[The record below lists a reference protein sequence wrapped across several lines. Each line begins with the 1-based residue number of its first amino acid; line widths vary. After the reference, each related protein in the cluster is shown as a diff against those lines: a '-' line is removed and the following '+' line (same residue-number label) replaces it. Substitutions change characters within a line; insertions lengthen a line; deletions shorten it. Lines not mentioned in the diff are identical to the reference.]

1 MRDANV
7 LWMTTKSAEP
17 LTSPFG
23 DSCLSD
29 VQALPDVTEVEV
41 NADGW
46 WRPAGVDMPWQST
59 TVDTAPLSMPKVQ
72 IKPDPEQPSDGEML
86 LTTPACCPI
95 GVIFSSHTQAPSG
108 ISVELHAQVFVCL
121 NLCGRA

>member
-1 MRDANV
+1 
-7 LWMTTKSAEP
+7 
-17 LTSPFG
+17 
-23 DSCLSD
+23 LSD

-46 WRPAGVDMPWQST
+46 WRPAGVNMPWQST

-86 LTTPACCPI
+86 LVIPACCRT
-95 GVIFSSHTQAPSG
+95 GVIFLSHMQTPSG
-108 ISVELHAQVFVCL
+108 MSV
-121 NLCGRA
+121 

>member
-1 MRDANV
+1 M
-7 LWMTTKSAEP
+7 
-17 LTSPFG
+17 
-23 DSCLSD
+23 
-29 VQALPDVTEVEV
+29 QALPDVTEVEV

-86 LTTPACCPI
+86 LMTPEF
-95 GVIFSSHTQAPSG
+95 GVIFLSHTQTPLG
-108 ISVELHAQVFVCL
+108 MSVQLHVLVFVCL
-121 NLCGRA
+121 NLCG

>member
-1 MRDANV
+1 M
-7 LWMTTKSAEP
+7 
-17 LTSPFG
+17 
-23 DSCLSD
+23 
-29 VQALPDVTEVEV
+29 QALPDVTEVEV

-46 WRPAGVDMPWQST
+46 WRPAGIDIPWQST